1 MKLFSWFNPLWLV
14 QNLFTTSLN
23 PITIGAGIGALGSA
37 VTGKSPF
44 RGALMGGALGGLG
57 SAGGLFGAGGASA
70 GSGSGLLSGFKG
82 VATTPVSLGTGGYA
96 SGIGGQII
104 PEIVANT
111 VAPAVAQTATQNFI
125 PQHLIGNS
133 TGMANYIPGGPFMPG
148 DALNFVKNTPYMPS
162 ASQAIASAPDF
173 TPVLG
178 KSAGATGGGY
188 NPSFFGRMG
197 DMIGNP
203 FTDLT
208 PRDKLGLGL
217 SGLDMI
223 NQPQQPIQAPPA
235 MPIKPGNPEA
245 VSTPLF
251 NVAPNVG
258 MQKGNEIGIP
268 NLQTTIP
275 LTDEEILRLQQMLQT
290 TGFRGR

>member
-23 PITIGAGIGALGSA
+23 PITIGAGLGALGSA
-37 VTGKSPF
+37 ATGKSPF
-44 RGALMGGALGGLG
+44 TGALLGGGLGGLG
-57 SAGGLFGAGGASA
+57 SAGGLFGGATGA
-70 GSGSGLLSGFKG
+70 GSGSSLLSGFKG

-148 DALNFVKNTPYMPS
+148 DALNFVENTPYMPS

-217 SGLDMI
+217 QGVGML
-223 NQPQQPIQAPPA
+223 NQPQQQMQAPPVQ
-235 MPIKPGNPEA
+235 PITRGNPEM
-245 VSTPLF
+245 VSSPLF
-251 NVAPNVG
+251 NVGPNVG
-258 MQKGNEIGIP
+258 MQQGNDIGMP
-268 NLQTTIP
+268 NLMTRMP
-275 LTDEEILRLQQMLQT
+275 LTDEEILRLQQLAQQ
-290 TGFRGR
+290 GYRG